1 MKDNIFNYFIAVIF
15 YILFDDIFILNYNKS
30 KNLINHNNIQEY
42 QLLEEKNTINI
53 IHNLILT
60 IYSLFLIISLMKKNK
75 NIQIIY
81 LSLILIKYSSIF
93 YFYENIDNNLYDF
106 RRSMMWLFAT
116 PSMLSLYTNIN
127 KINYNSIKI
136 KYHIIPSLLL
146 VPFTFF
152 KNNIFYDI
160 FFYIS
165 CISQSY
171 FIYNLFNLKHLKY
184 TNLYIFFWLL
194 FGVIGLLDF
203 FNIFKTSTTNILYS
217 ISDLMVKLT
226 SMIVIYDNEEQ
237 KLEISNYIDL
247 QSITLLNNIYITL
260 QNFKNENQLSNNC
273 KKILNY
279 ISNSLNDIHIN
290 DNKDLIKIELL
301 KKILPND
308 LDEKYFEQNINK
320 YNKHDN
326 VVILFTDIVSYSDFS
341 CKNNEENVY
350 NLLNEMYIRFDIIL
364 RKYKYLTKIET
375 IGDSYMVVGNISNK
389 NDMSECIYNIIM
401 LGFEFIDSLKYLKI
415 YNDLTR
421 EIRIGIHCGPIISG
435 LLGLDIPRFC
445 IIGNTVNYTS
455 RLQTT
460 SEPNKIQIS
469 EEIFKYV
476 KDNPLFSFQKRDNIY
491 LKNIGTKTTYL
502 INTESKSKT
511 NSFDNL
517 LKLNNNDSNL
527 SNHLLN
533 ENIGQYI
540 ESLDYSKKD
549 ELNINTFENDNEK
562 TPFSKHSSI

>member
-1 MKDNIFNYFIAVIF
+1 MNNIFNYFIALIF

-42 QLLEEKNTINI
+42 QLIEEKNTIDI
-53 IHNLILT
+53 IHNFILT

-93 YFYENIDNNLYDF
+93 YFYEEIDNTLYDF

-127 KINYNSIKI
+127 KISFNSIKI
-136 KYHIIPSLLL
+136 KYHIIPNLLL

-171 FIYNLFNLKHLKY
+171 FVYNLFNFKHLKY
-184 TNLYIFFWLL
+184 TNIYIFFWLL
-194 FGVIGLLDF
+194 FGTIGICDF
-203 FNIFKTSTTNILYS
+203 FNLFKISTTNILYS

-226 SMIVIYDNEEQ
+226 CMIVIYDNEEQ

-260 QNFKNENQLSNNC
+260 QNFKNENQLSDNC
-273 KKILNY
+273 EKILKY

-290 DNKDLIKIELL
+290 DKKDLIKIELL

-308 LDEKYFEQNINK
+308 LDEKYFEKNINK

-326 VVILFTDIVSYSDFS
+326 VVILFTDIVSYTDFS

-364 RKYKYLTKIET
+364 RKYKFLTKIET
-375 IGDSYMVVGNISNK
+375 IGDSYMVVGNILNK
-389 NDMSECIYNIIM
+389 NDISECIYNIII

-415 YNDLTR
+415 YNNLTR
-421 EIRIGIHCGPIISG
+421 EVRIGVHCGPIVSG
-435 LLGLDIPRFC
+435 ILGLDIPRFC

-469 EEIFKYV
+469 DEIYEYI
-476 KDNPLFSFQKRDNIY
+476 KDNSLFTFQKRENIY
-491 LKNIGTKTTYL
+491 LKNIGTKTTYFVN
-502 INTESKSKT
+502 IESKSKSSSLDID
-511 NSFDNL
+511 NEDINNKNNFDN
-517 LKLNNNDSNL
+517 KN
-527 SNHLLN
+527 
-533 ENIGQYI
+533 YI
-540 ESLDYSKKD
+540 KQD
-549 ELNINTFENDNEK
+549 
-562 TPFSKHSSI
+562 